1 MHDHFTKALPF
12 KTYSNPMIL
21 LEIKDQVSICRV
33 DEMELENIAEMSL
46 SLASWILVSTLTF
59 TFRGLGG
66 GGVFNREGGLLQNLT
81 SKYGLIRERGLIE
94 KGAL

>member
-21 LEIKDQVSICRV
+21 LEIKDQVSICRA

-59 TFRGLGG
+59 TFRRLGE
-66 GGVFNREGGLLQNLT
+66 GVFNREGGLLQSLT